1 MDAVLF
7 ALFGT
12 VVDWHGGV
20 VRDGEKLG
28 ATKRLD
34 VD

>member
-1 MDAVLF
+1 VDAVLF

-12 VVDWHGGV
+12 VVDWHGV
-20 VRDGEKLG
+20 VRDGEKLF